1 MSWNREAA
9 IHTSDSHI
17 RFHAGSHSIHRYAR
31 YTREAI
37 EVGGVRLD
45 NVPDTS
51 SVSSLGS
58 RWKSAVKRADIR
70 RRNPY
75 HTRHTYACWM
85 LTAGANPSFIANQ
98 VA

>member
-1 MSWNREAA
+1 MEVFGGFMYTKNLTFAKIHLTEGSKNRTLLRTDTGGMRAA
-9 IHTSDSHI
+9 ML
-17 RFHAGSHSIHRYAR
+17 RKR
-31 YTREAI
+31 
-37 EVGGVRLD
+37 
-45 NVPDTS
+45 
-51 SVSSLGS
+51 